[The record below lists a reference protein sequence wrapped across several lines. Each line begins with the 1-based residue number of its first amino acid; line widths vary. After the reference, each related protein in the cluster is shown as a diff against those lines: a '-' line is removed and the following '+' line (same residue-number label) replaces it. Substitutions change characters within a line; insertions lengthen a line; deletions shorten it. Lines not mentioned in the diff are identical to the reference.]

1 MPESSEPWCLPV
13 AVLTAT
19 TSPTWPRTAPVSL
32 ALPLQEDN
40 DGPASDC
47 LPISHMCV
55 QHENTRVNLYAIQP
69 TCILCHCVYMYILN
83 KGGYYMNI
91 K

>member
-1 MPESSEPWCLPV
+1 MPESSEPWYLPV

-19 TSPTWPRTAPVSL
+19 TSPTWPHTDPVSL
-32 ALPLQEDN
+32 ALPLQQDN
-40 DGPASDC
+40 GGSASDC
-47 LPISHMCV
+47 LPISHVRV
-55 QHENTRVNLYAIQP
+55 QHENRRVNLYAIQP
-69 TCILCHCVYMYILN
+69 ILCHCVYMYILN